1 MEFLLLCCETGML
14 RPQSRV
20 AAFRTCN
27 KMDNLDQ
34 NRNLNFQRNGKV
46 SKTAYCFYA
55 DLLASFTYLN
65 TIV

>member
-14 RPQSRV
+14 PPQSRV
-20 AAFRTCN
+20 SAFQTYK

-34 NRNLNFQRNGKV
+34 NRNLNFQRNQKL
-46 SKTAYCFYA
+46 SKTDYCFYA

-65 TIV
+65 TMV